1 MIGQI
6 GRAAAL
12 MMTATATLAAAP
24 PAGTV
29 QSYDGYRS
37 WLVVCDNTLSC
48 VAKGLGDASLGAE
61 IKIERAAGANGKL
74 TASIGAQHRFAL
86 KDVMIDGKPAGL
98 AAPRWSLS
106 ASADE
111 TFATSDDLGAIR
123 ALVQRLRNATKVTI
137 GGDEA
142 ISLDGFA
149 AAMLRMDDRQG
160 RSGGVTALLKPGA
173 LAASSVPKAPP
184 VPRVPNRPVSAT
196 LAAGEAN
203 RLIAAVRAD
212 QKAVFAKED
221 CGNTPEKPEAYALDA
236 GRALVFVPCIMGAY
250 QGSSLGFIVPRKG
263 GRAQRLVAPTPY
275 LGNDPDRAD
284 VADFTEASFD
294 PETGTLSTAAKG
306 RGMADCGMSA
316 SWVWDGKAF
325 QLSAMTLQQSCGGV
339 EPGDW
344 PTLYRSAR

>member
-6 GRAAAL
+6 GKAAAL
-12 MMTATATLAAAP
+12 MMTATATLAAS

-48 VAKGLGDASLGAE
+48 VAKGFGDESQGAE
-61 IKIERAAGANGKL
+61 IAIERDAGAKGTL
-74 TASIGAQHRFAL
+74 AASISVPHRFAL
-86 KDVMIDGKPAGL
+86 KDIMIDGKPAGL
-98 AAPRWSLS
+98 DARSWSVS

-111 TFATSDDLGAIR
+111 NAATSDDLVAIR

-137 GGDEA
+137 AGREA

-173 LAASSVPKAPP
+173 LPASSVPKAPP
-184 VPRVPNRPVSAT
+184 VPRVANRPVTAT

-221 CGNTPEKPEAYALDA
+221 CGDTPEKPEAYALDA

-250 QGSSLGFIVPRKG
+250 QGSSLGFIAPRKG

-275 LGNDPDRAD
+275 LGNDPDRSD
-284 VADFTEASFD
+284 VAYFTEASFD
-294 PETGTLSTAAKG
+294 PKTGTLSTAAKG

-316 SWVWDGKAF
+316 SWIWDGKAF
-325 QLSAMTLQQSCGGV
+325 QLSEMNLQQSCGGI

-344 PTLYRSAR
+344 PTLYRSVR